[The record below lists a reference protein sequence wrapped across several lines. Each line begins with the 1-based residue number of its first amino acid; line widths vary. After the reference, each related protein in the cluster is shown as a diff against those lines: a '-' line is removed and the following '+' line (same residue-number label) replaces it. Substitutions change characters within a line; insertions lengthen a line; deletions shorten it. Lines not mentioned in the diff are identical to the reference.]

1 MENRKS
7 WKRQSFEPPK
17 TWKKL
22 QIMLCSEIY
31 RDNYHAIIILI
42 TVKRA
47 EISPRFEQTE
57 LEFLFYVNELK
68 ITM

>member
-1 MENRKS
+1 
-7 WKRQSFEPPK
+7 
-17 TWKKL
+17 
-22 QIMLCSEIY
+22 MLCSEIY